1 MARPWYEL
9 QANTRLARYSW
20 KRNQYWLTMDTIT
33 QFELVLLNREV
44 KVVIEKD

>member
-1 MARPWYEL
+1 MAHPWYEL
-9 QANTRLARYSW
+9 QANTRLAGYSW